1 VLYDGQGRFHGS
13 TAATVDYVVRQ
24 SGDTVANLRSFTGFL
39 ETAKAAG
46 VGAVTLPADVKG
58 RIDDVVRNVG
68 KAADVLAARTS
79 SNADKIRAA
88 LETVYVTDRNIYLYS
103 SLEFF
108 CPAPNHF
115 VSILFPKRKSFCCLL
130 HCRRKVLIVVA
141 AAMLI
146 LAFLGLGEQI
156 SINSYTTYSPLTVS
170 GHVSNF
176 SRNSSMCNVFF
187 FLLFVHLS
195 VCLQSGL
202 QSCSV
207 LALWIGIS
215 YLRVRIHTWIFQC
228 FITPE
233 FI

>member
-1 VLYDGQGRFHGS
+1 
-13 TAATVDYVVRQ
+13 
-24 SGDTVANLRSFTGFL
+24 VANLRSFTGFL

-46 VGAVTLPADVKG
+46 VGPVTLPADVKG

-115 VSILFPKRKSFCCLL
+115 VSILFPKRKSFCSLL

-146 LAFLGLGEQI
+146 LAFLGLGEQ
-156 SINSYTTYSPLTVS
+156 SIPILLIHLLLFQDTSPILAETVQCAMS
-170 GHVSNF
+170 
-176 SRNSSMCNVFF
+176 FF
-187 FLLFVHLS
+187 FTFCSSQCLLTIWVAILQCSRSVDWNQLSTCKNPHMDFPMLYHSRVHLTKN
-195 VCLQSGL
+195 
-202 QSCSV
+202 
-207 LALWIGIS
+207 A
-215 YLRVRIHTWIFQC
+215 T
-228 FITPE
+228 
-233 FI
+233 